1 MATKTLTNQELV
13 DLSNGLHMVKDLK
26 GVKFALVVA
35 KNTEMIKKELQHIDD
50 ASQPTAEFLG
60 VASQIQALANEEGKE
75 EEIKELE
82 KANEHLTEERVKQLD
97 EIKELLL
104 EEATVNLHT
113 VYSSK
118 LPQDISADQI
128 MKINKIIIEN

>member
-1 MATKTLTNQELV
+1 MPKTTLTNQELV
-13 DLSNGLHMVKDLK
+13 DLANGLHAVKDLK
-26 GVKFALVVA
+26 GVSFALVVA